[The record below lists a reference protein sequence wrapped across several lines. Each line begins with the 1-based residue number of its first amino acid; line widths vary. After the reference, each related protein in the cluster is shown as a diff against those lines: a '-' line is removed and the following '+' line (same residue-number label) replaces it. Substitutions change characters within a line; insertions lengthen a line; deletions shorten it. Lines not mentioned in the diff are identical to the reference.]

1 MEEEYAM
8 KKIKSELMFCPS
20 KPPKIEGE
28 DAGIRRRLLLVG
40 RNPGKAVMVLDEAV
54 ATMKQTNPTAKTI
67 GFFSYKNGEQ
77 ILKNHP
83 RVVRVGRWFYY
94 NYNGE
99 LIYIKLMK
107 VEIPKGKTI
116 KINRVRNVKFDEYLA
131 KAQGYKMEPS
141 APFTLQWG
149 TKWKDEE

>member
-1 MEEEYAM
+1 M
-8 KKIKSELMFCPS
+8 KKIKSELLFGPS

-77 ILKNHP
+77 ILKSHP

-131 KAQGYKMEPS
+131 KAQGYKMELGEPQ
-141 APFTLQWG
+141 PLIIKWG

>member
-1 MEEEYAM
+1 M
-8 KKIKSELMFCPS
+8 KKIKSELLLGPS

-28 DAGIRRRLLLVG
+28 DAGIKRRLLLFG
-40 RNPGKAVMVLDEAV
+40 RKPGKAVIALDEAV
-54 ATMKQTNPTAKTI
+54 ATIKQANPTVKKI
-67 GFFSYKNGEQ
+67 GFLSYKNGKQ

-83 RVVRVGRWFYY
+83 RVVRKGRWFYY

-99 LIYIKLMK
+99 LIYIKIMK
-107 VEIPKGKTI
+107 VEIPKGKTV
-116 KINRVRNVKFDEYLA
+116 KINRVRGIKFDEYLA

-149 TKWKDEE
+149 TKWKDEGK

>member
-1 MEEEYAM
+1 M
-8 KKIKSELMFCPS
+8 KKIKSELMFGPS
-20 KPPKIEGE
+20 KLPKIESE
-28 DAGIRRRLLLVG
+28 DAGIMRRLVLFG
-40 RNPGKAVMVLDEAV
+40 RNPGKAIIALDEAV
-54 ATMKQTNPTAKTI
+54 AAIKQTNPTAKTI
-67 GFFSYKNGEQ
+67 GFLSYKNGEQ

-131 KAQGYKMEPS
+131 KAQGYKMELGEPQ
-141 APFTLQWG
+141 PLIIKWG